1 MATADSAE
9 VDERNAPGAAQDA
22 LVAAADIVE
31 RAKTVPPAAARTA
44 RPARAIAGPRR
55 PSSAVGTETIDIDA
69 RVPYFASDL
78 RRILLTAALMI
89 AIIVVASYFI
99 R

>member
-1 MATADSAE
+1 
-9 VDERNAPGAAQDA
+9 V
-22 LVAAADIVE
+22 
-31 RAKTVPPAAARTA
+31 

-55 PSSAVGTETIDIDA
+55 PAGAAGTETIDIDA

-78 RRILLTAALMI
+78 RRILLIAALMI
-89 AIIVVASYFI
+89 AVIVVASYFI